1 MGEASTQR
9 RRERGSPG
17 RTPSGAAPRPSWT
30 PQLTP
35 DQKDRLDQLRRQC
48 QETGE
53 YAAVVAF
60 QNGLYTGFQQ
70 YFQRDTSDTP
80 YQDFLHGTLL
90 QYTSPKRKT
99 LFRARLED
107 DQAQADALTQC
118 LPEDLRPPALTQ
130 CCDAWEDQLWNFL
143 RYGFYLGYRFALDTL
158 DTANGAGASHRLVKK
173 TLLTE
178 FDLSLLLPLT
188 LLDPKH
194 PHPPA
199 GLPPGRLGCPRR
211 HPRRPQRRRPRL
223 TRPPAKS
230 PRAESSSVRGA
241 CFPIVLILS
250 RGCPGAA
257 PSGQGVQPDVGVPGW
272 CCSSAGCP
280 APPGCCHPAT

>member
-1 MGEASTQR
+1 MNFKAELTAMKGRLFSPELYQAMGEASTQR
-9 RRERGSPG
+9 RRERGLTWKDAIW
-17 RTPSGAAPRPSWT
+17 RRAQAQLD

-118 LPEDLRPPALTQ
+118 LTTALT
-130 CCDAWEDQLWNFL
+130 
-143 RYGFYLGYRFALDTL
+143 
-158 DTANGAGASHRLVKK
+158 
-173 TLLTE
+173 
-178 FDLSLLLPLT
+178 
-188 LLDPKH
+188 
-194 PHPPA
+194 
-199 GLPPGRLGCPRR
+199 
-211 HPRRPQRRRPRL
+211 
-223 TRPPAKS
+223 
-230 PRAESSSVRGA
+230 
-241 CFPIVLILS
+241 
-250 RGCPGAA
+250 
-257 PSGQGVQPDVGVPGW
+257 
-272 CCSSAGCP
+272 
-280 APPGCCHPAT
+280 

>member
-1 MGEASTQR
+1 MNFKAELTAMKGRLFSPELYQAMGEASTQR
-9 RRERGSPG
+9 RRERGLTWKDAIW
-17 RTPSGAAPRPSWT
+17 RRAQAQLD

-118 LPEDLRPPALTQ
+118 LPEDLRPALTRAQ
-130 CCDAWEDQLWNFL
+130 AE
-143 RYGFYLGYRFALDTL
+143 RALYEKFRR
-158 DTANGAGASHRLVKK
+158 GEP
-173 TLLTE
+173 LTRQE
-178 FDLSLLLPLT
+178 AEALLPSREEFVT
-188 LLDPKH
+188 LWRYLN
-194 PHPPA
+194 
-199 GLPPGRLGCPRR
+199 R
-211 HPRRPQRRRPRL
+211 
-223 TRPPAKS
+223 
-230 PRAESSSVRGA
+230 
-241 CFPIVLILS
+241 
-250 RGCPGAA
+250 
-257 PSGQGVQPDVGVPGW
+257 
-272 CCSSAGCP
+272 
-280 APPGCCHPAT
+280 

>member
-1 MGEASTQR
+1 MNFKAELTAMKGRLFSPELYQAMGEASTQR
-9 RRERGSPG
+9 RRERGLTWKDAIW
-17 RTPSGAAPRPSWT
+17 RRAQAQLD

-80 YQDFLHGTLL
+80 YQDFLRGTLL

-118 LPEDLRPPALTQ
+118 LPEDLRPALTQ

-194 PHPPA
+194 PHPQLA
-199 GLPPGRLGCPRR
+199 SLLAAWDA
-211 HPRRPQRRRPRL
+211 Q
-223 TRPPAKS
+223 
-230 PRAESSSVRGA
+230 GA
-241 CFPIVLILS
+241 TQDAPKD
-250 RGCPGAA
+250 AA
-257 PSGQGVQPDVGVPGW
+257 QG
-272 CCSSAGCP
+272 
-280 APPGCCHPAT
+280 

>member
-1 MGEASTQR
+1 M
-9 RRERGSPG
+9 
-17 RTPSGAAPRPSWT
+17 
-30 PQLTP
+30 
-35 DQKDRLDQLRRQC
+35 
-48 QETGE
+48 
-53 YAAVVAF
+53 AF

-80 YQDFLHGTLL
+80 YQDPLPRHPAAIHQPRTTGRP
-90 QYTSPKRKT
+90 SS
-99 LFRARLED
+99 RARLED

-118 LPEDLRPPALTQ
+118 LPEDLRPALTQ
-130 CCDAWEDQLWNFL
+130 CCDAWEDHLWNFL

-194 PHPPA
+194 PHPQLASPV
-199 GLPPGRLGCPRR
+199 PGRLGCPRH

-223 TRPPAKS
+223 NTPPTAKN
-230 PRAESSSVRGA
+230 PRAESSSVRGLV
-241 CFPIVLILS
+241 FPSFLY
-250 RGCPGAA
+250 CPGAVQ
-257 PSGQGVQPDVGVPGW
+257 GQ
-272 CCSSAGCP
+272 
-280 APPGCCHPAT
+280 HPQGRVYSQM

>member
-1 MGEASTQR
+1 MNFKAELTAMKGRLFSPELYQAMGEASTQR
-9 RRERGSPG
+9 RRERGLTWKDAIW
-17 RTPSGAAPRPSWT
+17 RRAQLD

-118 LPEDLRPPALTQ
+118 LPEDLRPALTQ

-194 PHPPA
+194 PHPQLA
-199 GLPPGRLGCPRR
+199 SLLAAWDA
-211 HPRRPQRRRPRL
+211 Q
-223 TRPPAKS
+223 
-230 PRAESSSVRGA
+230 GA
-241 CFPIVLILS
+241 TQDAPKD
-250 RGCPGAA
+250 AA
-257 PSGQGVQPDVGVPGW
+257 QG
-272 CCSSAGCP
+272 
-280 APPGCCHPAT
+280 